1 MDENIELLEYIYKNA
16 EMGVFTMTEL
26 LKDLKEKENK
36 IKPVVEKELKE
47 YEKYLKQ
54 SKKYLKKYDAPLN
67 KNGMMAKM
75 MSGMGIKKET
85 MTDNSDAAIAHMIIE
100 GATMGI
106 VDIESKVKNYKTT
119 ADSKILSL
127 GKKFLKTLECQ
138 VEELK
143 KYL

>member
-1 MDENIELLEYIYKNA
+1 MDENLELLEYIYKNA

-47 YEKYLKQ
+47 YEHFLKQ

-75 MSGMGIKKET
+75 MSSMGIKKET
-85 MTDNSDAAIAHMIIE
+85 TTDNSDAAIAHMIIE
-100 GATMGI
+100 GTTMGI
-106 VDIESKVKNYKTT
+106 VDIESKIKNYKDT
-119 ADSKILSL
+119 ADSKVLNL
-127 GKKFLKTLECQ
+127 AKNFLKALECQ
-138 VEELK
+138 IEELK

>member
-16 EMGVFTMTEL
+16 EMGVYTMTEL

-47 YEKYLKQ
+47 YEKYLKL
-54 SKKYLKKYDAPLN
+54 SKKHLKKYDVSLN

-75 MSGMGIKKET
+75 MSSMGIKKET
-85 MTDNSDAAIAHMIIE
+85 NSDNSDAAIAHMIIE
-100 GATMGI
+100 GATMGV
-106 VDIESKVKNYKTT
+106 VDIESKIKNYKGT
-119 ADSKILSL
+119 ADKKIINL
-127 GKKFLKTLECQ
+127 GKDYLATLECQ
-138 VEELK
+138 IEELK